1 MKYNGLDVV
10 IIKKRNK
17 NTYIRV
23 KDDMKIYITTN
34 YFVSQNEIR
43 NLLDNNNDFINK
55 MIKEKQNKINK
66 DKEFYFLGKEYK
78 IENNPS
84 KEEIEK
90 WYKKQANKVFKER
103 LDVIYKTMK
112 ENIPYPNLTIRK
124 MKTRWGVC
132 NKKLK
137 RVTLNLELI
146 RKEEK
151 YIDYVIIH
159 ELCHFV
165 HMNHSRAFWQLVSK
179 YEKNYKELRKEL
191 KKV

>member
-103 LDVIYKTMK
+103 LDVIYKTME